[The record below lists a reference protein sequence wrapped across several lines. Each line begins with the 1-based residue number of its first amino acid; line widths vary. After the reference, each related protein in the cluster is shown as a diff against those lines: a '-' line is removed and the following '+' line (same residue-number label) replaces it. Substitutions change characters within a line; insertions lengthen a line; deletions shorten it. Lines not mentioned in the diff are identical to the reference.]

1 MSSGVSSGA
10 PQSGSDRLFD
20 IINFLLLCLILVI
33 ILYPLYFVVIA
44 SVSDSMQVISGN
56 VWLWPKGIS
65 MEAYARVFQNQDI
78 LVGYRNVIVY
88 TVIGTLVN
96 VALTIAGAYP
106 LSRKDFAGR
115 NAIMLL
121 ITFTMFFSGGIIPT
135 YMVVRSL
142 GLVNSFWALILPGA
156 VSVWNLIIMR
166 TFFQNTIPP
175 ELQESAF
182 MDGCSDFRLLRSIVL
197 PLSMPVIA
205 VVTLYYAVGHWNSY
219 FQALIY
225 LSERGKYPLQMFL
238 RELLIQNQMQ
248 NMMETDSETMARQVM
263 VAEGLKYAVI
273 VVSSLPVLM
282 LYPLLQRY
290 FAKGVMIGAVKG

>member
-1 MSSGVSSGA
+1 MSGA
-10 PQSGSDRLFD
+10 PLSRGDRLFD
-20 IINFLLLCLILVI
+20 FFNMLILSVIMLI

-44 SVSDSMQVISGN
+44 SVSNSMLVLQGK
-56 VWLWPKGIS
+56 VWFWPEGWSID
-65 MEAYARVFQNQDI
+65 AYIRVFQNQDI
-78 LVGYRNVIVY
+78 MIGYRNVILY
-88 TVIGTLVN
+88 TIIGTFVN
-96 VALTIAGAYP
+96 LALTVAGAYP
-106 LSRKDFAGR
+106 LSRKDLAGR
-115 NAIMLL
+115 NAIMLF

-135 YMVVRSL
+135 YMIVRNI

-166 TFFQNTIPP
+166 TFFQNTIPND
-175 ELQESAF
+175 LQESAF
-182 MDGCSDFRLLRSIVL
+182 IDGCSNFRLLGSIVL

-225 LSERGKYPLQMFL
+225 LSDRSKYPLQMFL

-248 NMMETDSETMARQVM
+248 NMMETDSETMAQQAM
-263 VAEGLKYAVI
+263 IAEGLKYAVI
-273 VVSSLPVLM
+273 VVSSLPVLC
-282 LYPLLQRY
+282 LYPFLQRY